1 MQHAEPS
8 DLHPRG
14 DTRIHIQ
21 AHNSCEVWWGS
32 RECAIL
38 LGNNKARIRA
48 QNPTESLT
56 LIHDSCPLRDGG
68 LHINAASKACFNMS
82 ISILVL
88 AS

>member
-14 DTRIHIQ
+14 DTRIHTQ
-21 AHNSCEVWWGS
+21 AHNSFDVAGLTY
-32 RECAIL
+32 ECAIL
-38 LGNNKARIRA
+38 LGNNKARVHA
-48 QNPTESLT
+48 QTPRYSLT

-68 LHINAASKACFNMS
+68 LRIDAASKACFNMS